1 MKRRGALWDGA
12 IRYGLEDI
20 KYQQQNWFES
30 QLYYGGGGVE
40 TEEYLIAEL
49 AYRLTSVFLRN

>member
-1 MKRRGALWDGA
+1 MKRRDGLLDRA

-20 KYQQQNWFES
+20 KYQQKNWFES

-40 TEEYLIAEL
+40 TP
-49 AYRLTSVFLRN
+49 